1 MSEEIIKVPIEE
13 EAKQSYLDY
22 AMSVIIGRA
31 IPDARDGLKPV
42 QRRILYGMY
51 EIGLLPNKAYKK
63 SARVVG
69 HILSFYHPHGD
80 QAVYDTLVRLAQPFT
95 MRYPLIDGQGN
106 FGSIDGDPAAAM
118 RYCVV
123 GDTLILTDKGLIPIK
138 EIVPD
143 AKPNSDNDIDL
154 KVVSLN
160 RKVHKADRLFHSGTH
175 PVLKI
180 TTDLGLEIEGTF
192 NHPILVWT
200 TDPQTGKPK
209 FEWKLLEDVNEGDYL
224 VAVRGSQYFP
234 QKDEITEDEALLL
247 GSLVSEGYTSEGRIG
262 FNNTDR
268 EFCQLFETSFRNV
281 YSSNL
286 CRYER
291 ALSSGKVL
299 SEYQICAKAVVEE
312 LTDKLG
318 NAKSA
323 DKEIP
328 AVVLRSSKR
337 VQRAFLR
344 ALFEGDGSVNEGKNT
359 VYVTYHS
366 KSLKL
371 LKQLQIVL
379 LNFGVVAKLH
389 KDTNGYRLLIS
400 EYHNVK
406 RFAEEIG
413 FLTRKQEKLL
423 QLLEKYKGKA
433 LSKSDK
439 IPFLQEYLRK
449 KYRHHF
455 VEFFKKHN
463 LNRYESLKKH
473 KEELKKYLH
482 PEDWELIENLLRNR
496 YYFTKVVKKEFAG
509 LKEVYSVRVLSE
521 CHSFV
526 GNGLINHN
534 TEARLTPLAV
544 EMLEDIDK
552 DTVDWQPNFDGSV
565 NEPKVLPSK
574 FPNLLC
580 NGTTGIAVG
589 LATSIPPHNLKE
601 VAKALIALA
610 ENPNLTTEE
619 IVEKYIKAPDF
630 PTGAIIEN
638 SKEDLIKI
646 YKTGKGSIHL
656 KAKIHVERQ
665 KGGKELIVITELPY
679 QVNKAELIKRIAQ
692 LARDKKI
699 KNITDLRD
707 ESDKEGIRIVIEVSR
722 YGEPEKII
730 KQLLKYTQLKKNF
743 PVNMVVL
750 VDGEPKQL
758 GLKELLQEFIKHR
771 IEVITRRTKY
781 FLKKAEKR
789 LHIVEGLLKAVK
801 DIDRVIEIVRGSQT
815 GDEAKTKLVE
825 EFNLTP
831 TQAQAVLDLRLQRL
845 TSLETKALEEEAKK
859 LKEQIE
865 DYKNILLKQA
875 RKIDIFKR
883 ELQELVKK
891 YGDDRR
897 TFIEYIQGEFSKGL
911 IPVVVFKDGVVQP
924 LEDEKQREF
933 DKPVVGLLKVSA
945 KEGLFIATNLGR
957 TYWVTGDK
965 LFKTMRIK
973 LKEGEKI
980 VGVFRREFGRLLIA
994 TKKGYVKKLSLEDF
1008 NYTRAGSPIIKLT
1021 EGDEVAGIWESQ
1033 DWGDIIVYTE
1043 KGKILRFPTNKVP
1056 ATGMSSKGAI
1066 SIKLDKEDRV
1076 SGIAALNGEPY
1087 LIFVTRSGR
1096 VKKVRSE
1103 AVPVKSKGT
1112 KGVETGI
1119 VRDKLIKVIPTDK
1132 DLVVAINFEDNGGT
1146 VAEIKL
1152 LELREQRLDSFP
1164 VKYFDFEKPIE
1175 SVYNDWIH
1183 YKAEVEEKIS

>member
-1 MSEEIIKVPIEE
+1 MSEEILKVPIEE

-31 IPDARDGLKPV
+31 IPDVRDGLKPV

-51 EIGLLPNKAYKK
+51 EIGLLPNKPYKK

-80 QAVYDTLVRLAQPFT
+80 QAVYDTLVRMAQPFT
-95 MRYPLIDGQGN
+95 MRYPLVDGQGN

-123 GDTLILTDKGLIPIK
+123 GDTLILTDRGLIPIE
-138 EIVPD
+138 EIVPNSQ
-143 AKPNSDNDIDL
+143 PNSDSDVDL
-154 KVVSLN
+154 KVVSID
-160 RKVHKADRLFHSGTH
+160 RKIHRADKFFNSGTH

-192 NHPILVWT
+192 NHPVLVWK
-200 TDPQTGKPK
+200 TDSQGKPH
-209 FEWKLLEDVNEGDYL
+209 FEWKLLEQVEEGDYL
-224 VAVRGSQYFP
+224 V
-234 QKDEITEDEALLL
+234 
-247 GSLVSEGYTSEGRIG
+247 
-262 FNNTDR
+262 
-268 EFCQLFETSFRNV
+268 
-281 YSSNL
+281 
-286 CRYER
+286 
-291 ALSSGKVL
+291 
-299 SEYQICAKAVVEE
+299 
-312 LTDKLG
+312 
-318 NAKSA
+318 
-323 DKEIP
+323 
-328 AVVLRSSKR
+328 
-337 VQRAFLR
+337 
-344 ALFEGDGSVNEGKNT
+344 
-359 VYVTYHS
+359 
-366 KSLKL
+366 
-371 LKQLQIVL
+371 VL
-379 LNFGVVAKLH
+379 LNTRFFPEEENLFEEHLSGVGFKSSTLAVALDLK
-389 KDTNGYRLLIS
+389 TELLRVLKTS
-400 EYHNVK
+400 E
-406 RFAEEIG
+406 
-413 FLTRKQEKLL
+413 
-423 QLLEKYKGKA
+423 
-433 LSKSDK
+433 K
-439 IPFLQEYLRK
+439 IQI
-449 KYRHHF
+449 
-455 VEFFKKHN
+455 EFFKKLITELGEEAENAFVEFPDEKSAQITQVALLN
-463 LNRYESLKKH
+463 LGVLTRREENKLLFNSK
-473 KEELKKYLH
+473 KEEVLK
-482 PEDWELIENLLRNR
+482 ELENAASRSWS
-496 YYFTKVVKKEFAG
+496 YVKTKVLRKEFTG
-509 LKEVYSVRVLSE
+509 LKTVYSVRVKSE

-526 GNGLINHN
+526 ANGIINHN

-544 EMLEDIDK
+544 EMLEDIEK

-601 VAKALIALA
+601 VAKALIAVA
-610 ENPNLTTEE
+610 ENPDITVEE

-638 SKEDLIKI
+638 TKEELIEI

-656 KAKIHVERQ
+656 KAKIHVEKQ

-730 KQLLKYTQLKKNF
+730 KQLLRYTQLRKNF

-750 VDGEPKQL
+750 VDGEPRQL
-758 GLKELLQEFIKHR
+758 GLKDLLQQFVKHR

-781 FLKKAEKR
+781 FLRKAERR

-815 GDEAKTKLVE
+815 ADEAKTKLVE
-825 EFNLTP
+825 EFELTP

-845 TSLETKALEEEAKK
+845 TSLETKALEEEAEK
-859 LKEQIE
+859 LRAQIE

-875 RKIDIFKR
+875 RKIDIFKK

-891 YGDDRR
+891 YGDERR
-897 TFIEYIQGEFSKGL
+897 SFVEYLQGEFSKGL
-911 IPVVVFKDGVVQP
+911 VPVAVFKDGTVQP
-924 LEDEKQREF
+924 LEDENEREF
-933 DKPVVGLLKVSA
+933 DKPVVGLLKVSL

-957 TYWVTGDK
+957 TYWITGDK
-965 LFKTMRIK
+965 LLKTTKVK

-980 VGVFRREFGRLLIA
+980 IGVFRKEFGRLLIA

-1021 EGDEVAGIWESQ
+1021 EGDEVVGIWEAQ
-1033 DWGDIIVYTE
+1033 DWGDIVLYTV
-1043 KGKILRFPTNKVP
+1043 KGKVLRFPTNKVNT
-1056 ATGMSSKGAI
+1056 TGPSAKG
-1066 SIKLDKEDRV
+1066 SVGIKLDKGDEV
-1076 SGIAALNGEPY
+1076 SGICAVHEEPY
-1087 LIFVTRSGR
+1087 LIFITAKGK
-1096 VKKVRSE
+1096 VKKVKTD
-1103 AVPVKSKGT
+1103 AVPVKNKGT
-1112 KGVETGI
+1112 KPLEGGI
-1119 VRDKLIKVIPTDK
+1119 IRDKLVKIIPTDK
-1132 DLVVAINFEDNGGT
+1132 DLVVAINFVGNGGT

-1152 LELREQRLDSFP
+1152 NELKEQRLDGFP
-1164 VKYFDFEKPIE
+1164 KSYFNFEKEIE

-1183 YKAEVEEKIS
+1183 YKEVEESAAEAQV

>member
-1 MSEEIIKVPIEE
+1 MSEEIIKIPIEE

-31 IPDARDGLKPV
+31 IPDVRDGLKPV

-51 EIGLLPNKAYKK
+51 EIGLLPNKPYKK

-80 QAVYDTLVRLAQPFT
+80 QAVYDTLVRMAQPFT

-123 GDTLILTDKGLIPIK
+123 GDTLVLTNKGLIPIK

-143 AKPNSDNDIDL
+143 AEPNSDNDIDL

-160 RKVHKADRLFHSGTH
+160 RKVHRADKFFHSGTH
-175 PVLKI
+175 PVLKV
-180 TTDLGLEIEGTF
+180 TTNLGLEIEGTF
-192 NHPILVWT
+192 NHPVLVWKR
-200 TDPQTGKPK
+200 DPKTGRPY
-209 FEWKLLEDVNEGDYL
+209 FEWKLLEDIKEGDYL
-224 VAVRGSQYFP
+224 VVARDSQFFP
-234 QKDEITEDEALLL
+234 ERDEISEEEALLL
-247 GSLVSEGYTSEGRIG
+247 GSLVSENAIFEKEPAEGGDILLK
-262 FNNTDR
+262 
-268 EFCQLFETSFRNV
+268 EKVET
-281 YSSNL
+281 
-286 CRYER
+286 
-291 ALSSGKVL
+291 
-299 SEYQICAKAVVEE
+299 
-312 LTDKLG
+312 
-318 NAKSA
+318 
-323 DKEIP
+323 IP
-328 AVVLRSSKR
+328 SVVLRSSKR
-337 VQRAFLR
+337 VQRAFLKT
-344 ALFEGDGSVNEGKNT
+344 LFEGDGSVNEGKNT

-371 LKQLQIVL
+371 LKQLQVVL
-379 LNFGVVAKLH
+379 INFGVIAKLYR
-389 KDTNGYRLLIS
+389 DTNGYRLLIS
-400 EYHNVK
+400 GYDNVK
-406 RFAEEIG
+406 KFATEIG
-413 FLTRKQEKLL
+413 FLSKKQEKL
-423 QLLEKYKGKA
+423 QRLLEKYRGNA

-439 IPFLQEYLRK
+439 IPYLQEYLRE
-449 KYRHHF
+449 KYRYRF
-455 VEFFKKHN
+455 GEFFRRYN
-463 LNRYESLKKH
+463 LNRYKSLEKH
-473 KEELKKYLH
+473 KEELKQYLQK
-482 PEDWELIENLLRNR
+482 EDWELIENLLRNN
-496 YYFTKVVKKEFAG
+496 YYFAKVVKKEFTG
-509 LKEVYSVRVLSE
+509 LKEVYSVRVQSE

-526 GNGLINHN
+526 ANGIINHN

-565 NEPKVLPSK
+565 EEPKVLPSK

-610 ENPNLTTEE
+610 ENPDLTTAE

-638 SKEDLIKI
+638 TKEDLIKI
-646 YKTGKGSIHL
+646 YETGKGSIHL

-665 KGGKELIVITELPY
+665 KGGRELIVITELPY

-730 KQLLKYTQLKKNF
+730 KQLLRYTQLKKNF

-758 GLKELLQEFIKHR
+758 GLKELLQQFIKHR
-771 IEVITRRTKY
+771 LEVITRRTKY
-781 FLKKAEKR
+781 FLRKAEKR
-789 LHIVEGLLKAVK
+789 LHIVEGLLKAVR
-801 DIDRVIEIVRGSQT
+801 DIDRVIEIVRHSQT

-825 EFNLTP
+825 EFNLSP

-845 TSLETKALEEEAKK
+845 TSLETKALEEEAQK
-859 LKEQIE
+859 LKDQIE

-891 YGDDRR
+891 YGDERR
-897 TFIEYIQGEFSKGL
+897 SFVEYVQGEFEKKD
-911 IPVVVFKDGVVQP
+911 IPVAVFKDGEVLP
-924 LEDEKQREF
+924 LEDENEREF

-957 TYWVTGDK
+957 TYWITGDK
-965 LFKTMRIK
+965 LFKKTKVK

-980 VGVFRREFGRLLIA
+980 IGVFRKEFGRLLIA
-994 TKKGYVKKLSLEDF
+994 TKNGYVKKLSLEDF

-1021 EGDEVAGIWESQ
+1021 EGDEVVGIWEAQ

-1043 KGKILRFPTNKVP
+1043 KGKVLRFPTNQINT
-1056 ATGMSSKGAI
+1056 TGPSSKGTRA
-1066 SIKLDKEDRV
+1066 IKLDKGDSV
-1076 SGIAALNGEPY
+1076 SGIAALNEEPY
-1087 LIFVTRSGR
+1087 VIFITAKGK
-1096 VKKVRSE
+1096 VKKVRND
-1103 AVPVKSKGT
+1103 AIPRKNKGT
-1112 KGVETGI
+1112 KPLDGGI
-1119 VRDKLIKVIPTDK
+1119 IRDKLVKVIPTDK
-1132 DLVVAINFEDNGGT
+1132 DLVVVLNFVDNGSE
-1146 VAEIKL
+1146 VVEIKL
-1152 LELREQRLDSFP
+1152 DQLKEQKLDSFP
-1164 VKYFDFEKPIE
+1164 KRFFNFDKEIE
-1175 SVYNDWIH
+1175 SVFNDWIH
-1183 YKAEVEEKIS
+1183 YKSEVEV